1 MSRKYEKLKT
11 LLQELFQLNQPDL
24 RARLAND
31 AVDIGRLEREA
42 YAIPYEG
49 EEVTLHWASRDQY
62 YIKTSEYL
70 RDCDS

>member
-24 RARLAND
+24 RARL
-31 AVDIGRLEREA
+31 ER
-42 YAIPYEG
+42 